1 MTWRWDWSR
10 CRLSKSSLVKC
21 QEIMFVKRGWDE
33 IYKIPSVLLRI
44 SIDAALYQLVF
55 DEFSHLRTRFVLW
68 KLRGFQERTDF
79 PYISVE
85 HQECHGFSHVF
96 SPWTWYFP
104 IFPSRMLDSTDFLPG
119 QGLGKLGEWLVPNI
133 SWEHRWGYIY
143 MYIYICVYIY
153 IHIKSHKCRWK
164 NIIYLNCRCL
174 LCTFVHV
181 CYCWEMMIQLGGDF
195 QLMLARFLLPLPS
208 SLWDPDIDCF
218 MSWVLPSQMLPS
230 AQLLNWN
237 ASSYRHVWFV
247 ICLNGFQTTCFF
259 LESMVLAPIFFRFP
273 AIFPR
278 NPLTPHGTSVSSL
291 GEKKSWWDPGR
302 FEADHEAEVEGDF
315 GLVLFDSSIDSSTS
329 SIPTPWHICL
339 AGRFQGRGPGGVSLS
354 EFHVRWPQDL
364 AGKVTGFF
372 DVLCE
377 EGPSNRGV
385 LSATT

>member
-1 MTWRWDWSR
+1 
-10 CRLSKSSLVKC
+10 
-21 QEIMFVKRGWDE
+21 
-33 IYKIPSVLLRI
+33 
-44 SIDAALYQLVF
+44 
-55 DEFSHLRTRFVLW
+55 
-68 KLRGFQERTDF
+68 
-79 PYISVE
+79 
-85 HQECHGFSHVF
+85 
-96 SPWTWYFP
+96 
-104 IFPSRMLDSTDFLPG
+104 
-119 QGLGKLGEWLVPNI
+119 
-133 SWEHRWGYIY
+133 
-143 MYIYICVYIY
+143 
-153 IHIKSHKCRWK
+153 
-164 NIIYLNCRCL
+164 
-174 LCTFVHV
+174 
-181 CYCWEMMIQLGGDF
+181 MIQLGGDF

-278 NPLTPHGTSVSSL
+278 NPSTPHGTSVSSL

>member
-1 MTWRWDWSR
+1 MQHYTSWFSMNFPIYGLDL
-10 CRLSKSSLVKC
+10 CCENFEDSKNV
-21 QEIMFVKRGWDE
+21 
-33 IYKIPSVLLRI
+33 RI
-44 SIDAALYQLVF
+44 S
-55 DEFSHLRTRFVLW
+55 HT
-68 KLRGFQERTDF
+68 F
-79 PYISVE
+79 PLNIKNVMD
-85 HQECHGFSHVF
+85 
-96 SPWTWYFP
+96 FP
-104 IFPSRMLDSTDFLPG
+104 IFFPLEHDIFPFFQAECWIQRTSFPVSWRLSRWPSRICPRRRCNNCRWAESW
-119 QGLGKLGEWLVPNI
+119 GLGKLGEWLVPNI

-143 MYIYICVYIY
+143 ICIYVYIYIY

-164 NIIYLNCRCL
+164 NIIYPNCRCL